1 MTEEKL
7 RKMITGATV
16 AATLLIVCLLAVLV
30 FQWIKMGVQQR
41 RYEEALAEQRA
52 NEQLVEEL
60 GGYLGYITS
69 ELGKTD
75 LAMQDGWLP
84 GGGN

>member
-16 AATLLIVCLLAVLV
+16 AGTLLIVCLLAVLV
-30 FQWIKMGVQQR
+30 FQWVTMGVQSR
-41 RYEEALAEQRA
+41 REREAQAKYKA
-52 NEQLVEEL
+52 NLEIAEEL
-60 GGYLGYITS
+60 GGYLGYIQS

-75 LAMQDGWLP
+75 LAMQDGWKP
-84 GGGN
+84 ADEN

>member
-16 AATLLIVCLLAVLV
+16 AATLLVVCLLGVLV
-30 FQWIKMGVQQR
+30 FQWITMGVQSRREKEAQA
-41 RYEEALAEQRA
+41 RYEA
-52 NEQLVEEL
+52 NLEIADEL
-60 GGYLGYITS
+60 GGYLGYIQS

-75 LAMQDGWLP
+75 LAMQDGWKP
-84 GGGN
+84 ADGK